1 MRYNERCTIITRK
14 SVEGYLGEREEDK
27 KEEVVCAVS
36 SFSYSDKSLGFGNF
50 KKTGFRIHIQGQY
63 VVDRIIYNKK
73 EYQPMA
79 QHFHHNSTVL
89 EVI

>member
-14 SVEGYLGEREEDK
+14 SVEGYLGEREEEE
-27 KEEVVCAVS
+27 KEDVVCAVS

-50 KKTGFRIHIQGQY
+50 KKTGLRIHIQGQY

>member
-14 SVEGYLGEREEDK
+14 SVEGYLGEREEEK

-79 QHFHHNSTVL
+79 QHFNHNSTVL

>member
-14 SVEGYLGEREEDK
+14 SVEGYLGEREEEK

-50 KKTGFRIHIQGQY
+50 KKTGFRIHIQGQC